1 MVGRGGSC
9 AAVTGAAVNSRMA
22 LRKGWLRMQ
31 GDRLKTEERSMA
43 GESWCDGIVRAGAIE
58 EKTLER

>member
-1 MVGRGGSC
+1 M
-9 AAVTGAAVNSRMA
+9 TGAAVSSRMA